1 MQGRGDLA
9 ADPLPSF
16 VGRQRRRLGVGRA
29 GLSVLGSGSRRQR
42 NAYTVTNNGTRRP
55 ETKGDLD
62 YETTDLNRI
71 RQAEQHYGGRGT
83 SYAITSPLFAVCLPF

>member
-16 VGRQRRRLGVGRA
+16 VGRQRRRPGVGRA
-29 GLSVLGSGSRRQR
+29 GLSVLGFGIKASTKCVYGDKQWHSAAK
-42 NAYTVTNNGTRRP
+42 N
-55 ETKGDLD
+55 KGDLD
-62 YETTDLNRI
+62 YETPDLNRI